1 MTLPSTGALRGGGLL
16 AFLYHAPFRRSPSPV
31 QPVDGAATSFFSGG
45 PDPLHR
51 RAFWAS
57 CRAISERDADAS
69 RPGLEIT
76 SSKISGPDR
85 AHGPALP
92 PAIRC
97 GAPAGHRR
105 TLRRSPA
112 RHVAGTHGPKQR
124 AYGRAVRYAER
135 ACLGR
140 VATRPPDDRP
150 AHAPG
155 APMLLLKE
163 EHLQVREMARRFAD
177 EVVAPRAR
185 DLDEREEFPTDI
197 VAQMGELGFLGLP
210 FPERYGGAGLDTLCY
225 AIAVEEIARAC
236 GSTAITLAAHVSL
249 GCGPVAAVGTEA
261 QKQRFLMPMAKGE
274 AIGAF
279 GLTEPDAGSD
289 AAGTKTRAERADGGW
304 RVNGSKIYITNGS
317 VAKYITF
324 TARTDASKGTKGI
337 SAFIM
342 DTATPGFR
350 VGKRE
355 KKMGLHASDTV
366 EVVFEDCEVPAE
378 NMLGDPSGGFS
389 QFMRTL
395 TGGRI
400 SIGALALGLAQGA
413 FEHSLKY
420 AKERRQFGQPIANF
434 QAIQLMLADMASKIE
449 ASRLLVYEAAMLRD
463 RGHDY
468 VKHAPMAKLV

>member
-1 MTLPSTGALRGGGLL
+1 M
-16 AFLYHAPFRRSPSPV
+16 
-31 QPVDGAATSFFSGG
+31 D
-45 PDPLHR
+45 
-51 RAFWAS
+51 
-57 CRAISERDADAS
+57 
-69 RPGLEIT
+69 
-76 SSKISGPDR
+76 
-85 AHGPALP
+85 
-92 PAIRC
+92 
-97 GAPAGHRR
+97 
-105 TLRRSPA
+105 
-112 RHVAGTHGPKQR
+112 
-124 AYGRAVRYAER
+124 
-135 ACLGR
+135 
-140 VATRPPDDRP
+140 
-150 AHAPG
+150 
-155 APMLLLKE
+155 LLLKE
-163 EHLQVREMARRFAD
+163 EHHQVRETARKFAD

-185 DLDEREEFPTDI
+185 EMDEKEEFPTEI
-197 VAQMGELGFLGLP
+197 VRQMAELGFLGLP
-210 FPERYGGAGLDTLCY
+210 YPEKYGGAGLDMLAY

-249 GCGPVAAVGTEA
+249 GCGPVYEAGTEE
-261 QKQRFLMPMAKGE
+261 QKMKFLVPMAKGE

-279 GLTEPDAGSD
+279 GLTEPNAGSD
-289 AAGTKTRAERADGGW
+289 AAGTQTRAERMNGHW

-413 FEHSLKY
+413 YEKSLEF
-420 AKERRQFGQPIANF
+420 AKVRHQFGKPIASF
-434 QAIQLMLADMASKIE
+434 QAVQFMLADMAVRIE
-449 ASRLLVYEAAMLRD
+449 ASRLLVYHAAMRKDAGLE
-463 RGHDY
+463 Y
-468 VKHAPMAKLV
+468 VKQAAIAKLFASESANWVTDKAIQIHGGMGYCRDVPVERMHRDAKLMEIGEGTSEIQRLVIAREILKGM